1 MSRQLERARARVNH
15 ARYQPGQRTGHY
27 ESFFQRANHPTRPLA
42 FWIRYTLFSPEQR
55 PEDAL
60 GELWA
65 IYFDGETGHH
75 VVVKKEVPFRRCVF
89 DTSRFFVDVDGS
101 RLEPGTLKGSAS
113 SRGRAISW
121 DLSFRGDAAP
131 LFLLPLNLYARR
143 LPRAKTVVG
152 LPMAF
157 YDGVISVDGA
167 AIEVRDWLG
176 SQNHNWG
183 SRHTDLYAWGQV
195 AGFDTDPGSSLEVA
209 TARIKIGP
217 LWTPH
222 MTPMVLRH
230 QGEEFGLNSLLQT
243 IRAHG
248 SFTYFEW
255 TFRSESKD
263 IEIEGKISAP
273 REAFAG
279 LSYYNPPGG
288 TKHCLNSKIASCE
301 VAIKDKRSGKS
312 GSIQQLSA
320 KRRAAFEILTDDRSH
335 GIEISA

>member
-1 MSRQLERARARVNH
+1 
-15 ARYQPGQRTGHY
+15 
-27 ESFFQRANHPTRPLA
+27 
-42 FWIRYTLFSPEQR
+42 
-55 PEDAL
+55 
-60 GELWA
+60 
-65 IYFDGETGHH
+65 
-75 VVVKKEVPFRRCVF
+75 
-89 DTSRFFVDVDGS
+89 
-101 RLEPGTLKGSAS
+101 LEPGRVKGAAS

-121 DLSFRGDAAP
+121 DLSFRGDAEP
-131 LFLLPLNLYARR
+131 LFLLPLDLYARR

-157 YDGVISVDGA
+157 YEGMISVDGA

-195 AGFDTDPGSSLEVA
+195 AGFDTHPDSSLEVA

-217 LWTPH
+217 FWTPY

-230 QGEEFGLNSLLQT
+230 EGEEFALNRLLQT
-243 IRAHG
+243 IRARG
-248 SFTYFEW
+248 SFSYFEW
-255 TFRSESKD
+255 TFGSKSKD

-288 TKHCLNSKIASCE
+288 TKHCLNSKIATCE
-301 VAIKDKRSGKS
+301 VAIKINRSGQTAAV
-312 GSIQQLSA
+312 QQLSA
-320 KRRAAFEILTDDRSH
+320 KRRAAFEILTDDRGH